1 MALVLGRSDWR
12 EQGEDAEEDD
22 AVLQDADDARDDAR
36 DDGSVC
42 GEDLLWW
49 CPATPP
55 RPDDLQDTV
64 SAMTPPPSPA
74 EEASPVTTTLHCAV
88 FRQDQAAVDRLLAA
102 GADPDEPDYA
112 GSGDTPLMQAVTQGH
127 LGIVRSLC
135 AAGCSVDARRV
146 NGQSSLMLC
155 IVSRA
160 SRRSPRLLLQMLEV
174 LLAAGADPGV
184 REKLRGQTALHALA
198 KLVAADPDEPHLLT
212 ALRMLTQRAQ
222 PHGVNAQ
229 DHRRRTALHHL
240 ASRGCANAEPYQ
252 ILLEAKADPALQNA
266 RGDTPLVE
274 FLEKEGLEHG
284 AQDEVVR
291 LLSGP
296 GVARRSTQYGESPL
310 HVAARRN
317 RPAAVRIALA
327 SGADPGHT
335 DLRGNTAL
343 HLAASR
349 GYKEV
354 VSLLL
359 AAPACPVNAANREG
373 LTALHVAVESGFV
386 DVVNTLLC
394 AEGVEVGPSVLEL
407 AQQEY
412 RLRAQPQLA
421 RTLASEL
428 DRRSSRASLT
438 LSLCSTSTRPA
449 STCSL
454 STTASSAQDA
464 TPQRSPSIRTLADE
478 EDGAI
483 NYLGAQVSCTAR
495 VQPRYSANS
504 DLRLAGGCLL
514 PCAQVQ
520 QQPEHS
526 KQSQSR
532 QAMLR
537 PDDSPRTPVPRS
549 VAVDMSLRE
558 AAELMQKLCDEDLS
572 VSPPA
577 DWSPP
582 TRPRSKALAAAVDVD
597 VADVPAEPEPVWK
610 PREVCPQEGVR
621 YSRVRPEVAEAA
633 EARTASDAASAS
645 SSSDSR
651 RASGSSRS
659 SSSSSGS
666 RPVSR
671 RVSSDLSRARSER
684 SERLELG
691 ATGPS
696 GPSARKFNLPAN
708 PYAKIRGCT
717 EPGNGDEET
726 SDYLV
731 ESLLAVAKSIT
742 EPGANAANAASAA
755 NADLD
760 KFDRTGELPKDY
772 ELFERSVLFGGT
784 GGVLPSRASGRE
796 DIGAALG
803 AALGAKVV
811 MPKRARATAR
821 ASDTAI
827 ATR

>member
-1 MALVLGRSDWR
+1 MALVLGRHDWR
-12 EQGEDAEEDD
+12 EQGEEAVED
-22 AVLQDADDARDDAR
+22 AVEDALQDAHDAR
-36 DDGSVC
+36 DGSVC
-42 GEDLLWW
+42 DEDLLWW
-49 CPATPP
+49 RPSTP
-55 RPDDLQDTV
+55 RPADPADPADDTGMTAPPASTPLDATV
-64 SAMTPPPSPA
+64 DAFPA
-74 EEASPVTTTLHCAV
+74 AATEPAGVGATTTTLHCAV

-155 IVSRA
+155 VVSRA
-160 SRRSPRLLLQMLEV
+160 SRRSPRLLLQVLEV

-198 KLVAADPDEPHLLT
+198 KLVAADPAEPHLLT

-240 ASRGCANAEPYQ
+240 ASRGCANPEPYQ

-274 FLEKEGLEHG
+274 LLEKEGLEH
-284 AQDEVVR
+284 ADDVVR

-296 GVARRSTQYGESPL
+296 DVARRSTQYGESPL

-317 RPAAVRIALA
+317 RAAAVRITLDH
-327 SGADPGHT
+327 GADPGHI

-359 AAPACPVNAANREG
+359 AAPGCPVNAVNREG

-386 DVVNTLLC
+386 DVVDTLLS
-394 AEGVEVGPSVLEL
+394 AEGVVVGPSVLEL

-421 RTLASEL
+421 RTLACEL

-438 LSLCSTSTRPA
+438 LSLCSPSTRPP
-449 STCSL
+449 STCSF
-454 STTASSAQDA
+454 STTASSIPEA
-464 TPQRSPSIRTLADE
+464 TPQRSPSVQTLAGE
-478 EDGAI
+478 EENHI
-483 NYLGAQVSCTAR
+483 NYLGAQVSCTTR

-504 DLRLAGGCLL
+504 DLQFGGGCLL
-514 PCAQVQ
+514 PCTQI
-520 QQPEHS
+520 E
-526 KQSQSR
+526 QSQSNS
-532 QAMLR
+532 AAVSEEG
-537 PDDSPRTPVPRS
+537 DVAVASAPVPVSRS

-582 TRPRSKALAAAVDVD
+582 SRPRSTAAVE
-597 VADVPAEPEPVWK
+597 ALWK
-610 PREVCPQEGVR
+610 PREVCLQDGIRDLKTKP
-621 YSRVRPEVAEAA
+621 
-633 EARTASDAASAS
+633 DDKAASAATCDS
-645 SSSDSR
+645 ASSDSR
-651 RASGSSRS
+651 RA

-666 RPVSR
+666 RPASR
-671 RVSSDLSRARSER
+671 RVSSDSSRAR
-684 SERLELG
+684 LEQG
-691 ATGPS
+691 AAGP
-696 GPSARKFNLPAN
+696 PSRKFNLPAN
-708 PYAKIRGCT
+708 PYAKLRGCAGT
-717 EPGNGDEET
+717 EAGDADNADEDT
-726 SDYLV
+726 SDFLV

-742 EPGANAANAASAA
+742 EPEEGADD
-755 NADLD
+755 ADLD

-772 ELFERSVLFGGT
+772 ELFERSVLFGGS
-784 GGVLPSRASGRE
+784 GSRGRASGRE
-796 DIGAALG
+796 NIGAALG

-811 MPKRARATAR
+811 MPRRARGMPCRATDA
-821 ASDTAI
+821 ALDAAI
-827 ATR
+827 ASR